1 MPDQTDKQTFS
12 DEEAL
17 DFHRIPTPGKISMAP
32 TKPMATQRDLSL
44 AYSPG
49 VAVPVL
55 AIAADADKAYDY
67 TAKGNMV
74 AVISNGTAI
83 LGLGNLGHMA
93 SKPVMEG
100 KSVLF
105 KRFADVDSFDVEV
118 KTTDPDEFIT
128 VVKNIGDTWGG
139 INLEDIKSPECF
151 VIESELQD
159 LLDIPVFHD
168 DQHGTAII
176 STAGLINACHVAGKK
191 LDEVKVV
198 LSGAGAAGLSSIAL
212 MKAAGVRP
220 ENTVICDREGVVYK
234 GRPHDMDQWKAAH
247 ATDTPFRT
255 MAEAMVGADVVLGL
269 SAKGAITKE
278 MVASMAPNPII
289 FAMANPDPEITP
301 EDVKSVRSDA
311 IIATGRSDYVNQVNN
326 VLAFPYL
333 FRGALDVR
341 ARRVNHEMKV
351 ACAQALAA
359 LAREDVPDEVAAAY
373 RGRKL
378 KFGPDYIIPTPFD
391 PRLIWYIPPFIAQAA
406 MDTGVARQ
414 PIEDMD
420 AYRHSLRSRVDP
432 SAALMQK
439 ITSAVRGGP
448 DKRVVFAEGEEPA
461 VIRAAWAF
469 KQAELGTPILVGR
482 EDLIHQ
488 NAAEAGLNFDE
499 LGIEITNA
507 RVSGCNAEYTDWL
520 YEKLQRRGYL
530 RRDVQRMI
538 NQDRNYFAATLVA
551 KGRADAMVAGVTR
564 NFNMALKEVQ
574 RVLDVDDT
582 LIGLSIL
589 LAKGRTL
596 FVADTSIHELPG
608 AEELA
613 EIAIK
618 AAGTVRRLGRNPRV
632 AFLSYS
638 TFGNPPGDRGEKV
651 REAIRI
657 LDRKGVDFEYEGEM
671 PPEVALDPHG
681 HPAYAF
687 NRLTKPANT
696 LVMPAIH
703 SAAISTKLVQALGGA
718 TLIGPLL
725 VGLEKSVQIV
735 SLGASVNE
743 ILTAATFAAYDAGPT
758 FQGSGLTSA
767 PRPPAALFE
776 PNES

>member
-1 MPDQTDKQTFS
+1 MPELTDKQTFS
-12 DEEAL
+12 DDDAL
-17 DFHRIPTPGKISMAP
+17 EFHSDPIPGKISMAP

-55 AIAADADKAYDY
+55 AIAADPDKAYDY
-67 TAKGNMV
+67 TAKGNLV

-118 KTTDPDEFIT
+118 KTTDPDEFVT

-151 VIESELQD
+151 EIEAQLQD

-176 STAGLINACHVAGKK
+176 STAGLINACHIVGKK
-191 LDEVKVV
+191 LEDVKVV

-212 MKAAGVRP
+212 MKAAGVKA
-220 ENTVICDREGVVYK
+220 ENTVICDREGVIYK
-234 GRPHDMDQWKAAH
+234 GRANVSQWQAAH
-247 ATDTPFRT
+247 ATDTHLRT
-255 MAEAMVGADVVLGL
+255 LAEAMVGADVVLGL
-269 SAKGAITKE
+269 SAKGAISKD

-341 ARRVNHEMKV
+341 ARQINHEMKI
-351 ACAQALAA
+351 ACAHALAA
-359 LAREDVPDEVAAAY
+359 LAREDVPDEVATAY

-378 KFGPDYIIPTPFD
+378 KFCPEYIIPTPFD
-391 PRLIWYIPPFIAQAA
+391 PRLIWYIPPFIARTA
-406 MDTGVARQ
+406 METGVARR
-414 PIEDMD
+414 PIADMD
-420 AYRHSLRSRVDP
+420 AYRISLKQRVDP

-439 ITSAVRGGP
+439 ISSAVRSGP
-448 DKRVVFAEGEEPA
+448 KQRVVFAEGEEPS

-482 EDLIHQ
+482 EDLIRQ

-499 LGIEITNA
+499 LGIEIVNA
-507 RVSGCNAEYTDWL
+507 RTSGHNVEYTDWL
-520 YEKLQRRGYL
+520 YERLNRRGYL

-538 NQDRNYFAATLVA
+538 NQDRNYFGATMIA
-551 KGRADAMVAGVTR
+551 RGQADCMVTGVTR
-564 NFNMALKEVQ
+564 NFNMALKEVR
-574 RVLDVDDT
+574 RVLDVTDRM
-582 LIGLSIL
+582 IGLSIL

-596 FVADTSIHELPG
+596 FVADTSIHELPN

-618 AAGTVRRLGRNPRV
+618 AAATVKKLGRTPRV

-638 TFGNPPGDRGEKV
+638 TFGDPPGDRGEKV

-657 LDRKGVDFEYEGEM
+657 LDGMDVDFEYEGEM
-671 PPEVALDPHG
+671 PPELALNPEARANY
-681 HPAYAF
+681 PF
-687 NRLTKPANT
+687 MRLTGDANV

-703 SAAISTKLVQALGGA
+703 SAAISTRLVQSLGGA
-718 TLIGPLL
+718 TVIGPLL

-735 SLGASVNE
+735 PLGASVNE
-743 ILTAATFAAYDAGPT
+743 IITAATFAAYAEGAPT
-758 FQGSGLTSA
+758 
-767 PRPPAALFE
+767 E
-776 PNES
+776 D

>member
-1 MPDQTDKQTFS
+1 MPELTDKQTFS
-12 DEEAL
+12 DDDAL
-17 DFHRIPTPGKISMAP
+17 EFHSAPTPGKISMAP

-118 KTTDPDEFIT
+118 KTTDPDEFVT

-151 VIESELQD
+151 EIEAQLQD

-176 STAGLINACHVAGKK
+176 STAGLINAAHIVGKK
-191 LDEVKVV
+191 LEDLKVV

-212 MKAAGVRP
+212 MKAAGVKA
-220 ENTVICDREGVVYK
+220 ENTVICDRQGVIYK
-234 GRPHDMDQWKAAH
+234 GRDNVSQWQAAH
-247 ATDTPFRT
+247 ATDTPLRT
-255 MAEAMVGADVVLGL
+255 LAEAMVGADVVLGL
-269 SAKGAITKE
+269 SAKGAISKE

-341 ARRVNHEMKV
+341 ARQINHEMKI

-378 KFGPDYIIPTPFD
+378 KFGPEYIIPTPFD
-391 PRLIWYIPPFIAQAA
+391 PRLIWYIPPFIAQTA
-406 MDTGVARQ
+406 METGVARK
-414 PIEDMD
+414 PIADMD
-420 AYRHSLRSRVDP
+420 AYRIALRQRVDP

-439 ITSAVRGGP
+439 IQASVRSGP
-448 DKRVVFAEGEEPA
+448 KQRVVFAEGEE
-461 VIRAAWAF
+461 
-469 KQAELGTPILVGR
+469 Q
-482 EDLIHQ
+482 
-488 NAAEAGLNFDE
+488 
-499 LGIEITNA
+499 
-507 RVSGCNAEYTDWL
+507 
-520 YEKLQRRGYL
+520 
-530 RRDVQRMI
+530 
-538 NQDRNYFAATLVA
+538 
-551 KGRADAMVAGVTR
+551 
-564 NFNMALKEVQ
+564 
-574 RVLDVDDT
+574 
-582 LIGLSIL
+582 
-589 LAKGRTL
+589 
-596 FVADTSIHELPG
+596 
-608 AEELA
+608 
-613 EIAIK
+613 
-618 AAGTVRRLGRNPRV
+618 
-632 AFLSYS
+632 
-638 TFGNPPGDRGEKV
+638 
-651 REAIRI
+651 
-657 LDRKGVDFEYEGEM
+657 
-671 PPEVALDPHG
+671 
-681 HPAYAF
+681 
-687 NRLTKPANT
+687 
-696 LVMPAIH
+696 
-703 SAAISTKLVQALGGA
+703 
-718 TLIGPLL
+718 
-725 VGLEKSVQIV
+725 
-735 SLGASVNE
+735 
-743 ILTAATFAAYDAGPT
+743 
-758 FQGSGLTSA
+758 
-767 PRPPAALFE
+767 
-776 PNES
+776 